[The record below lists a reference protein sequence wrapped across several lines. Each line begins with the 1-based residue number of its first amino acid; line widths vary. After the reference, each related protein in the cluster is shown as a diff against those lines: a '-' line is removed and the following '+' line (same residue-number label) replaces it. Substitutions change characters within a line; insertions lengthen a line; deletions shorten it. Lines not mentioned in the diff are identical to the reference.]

1 MTPEEAAIFNHNVN
15 VTIEAENTLYNNL
28 ITVYELLCNMNLW
41 FTFTFVMICCLLI
54 ALEKRINALDD
65 RITELE
71 DDDELKRPLLK
82 T

>member
-15 VTIEAENTLYNNL
+15 ATIEAENTLYNNL
-28 ITVYELLCNMNLW
+28 ITVYDLICNMNLW
-41 FTFTFVMICCLLI
+41 FTFSFVMICCLLI
-54 ALEKRINALDD
+54 VLEKRISALSD